1 MEEVR
6 LTLDEIRDLC
16 LHALRACG
24 LSEENAQAVA
34 EHMTA
39 CERDACQAHGIHRLP
54 GYCASLRSGR
64 VNPRSTPRVQELS
77 DSVVRVDGDNGFWP
91 RAVMAGRPLLI
102 ERARRHGIAAM
113 SVVNSNHFGALWW
126 DVEPI
131 AEAGQVALMFVNSR
145 ASVAHSGGKRRIYG
159 TNPMAFAWPRPGRPP
174 MVFDQASAAIARG
187 EIEIHRRE
195 GKALKP
201 GWAIDRDGNPT
212 TDPEAALAGAQ
223 LTFGGHKGTA
233 IALMVELLAAAL
245 TGGFSSLEAVAMH
258 KPADGGPANAGQFFI
273 AIDPT
278 RFAPPGE
285 TSHAME
291 RAEALFAT
299 ILEEEGTRL
308 PSERRF
314 RARERTPAE
323 GVLVA
328 APFLAELRALA
339 GPA

>member
-6 LTLDEIRDLC
+6 LTLDEIRALC
-16 LHALRACG
+16 LRALRAAG
-24 LSEENAQAVA
+24 LSEENAEAVA

-39 CERDACQAHGIHRLP
+39 CEQDACQAHGVHRLP

-64 VNPRSTPRVQELS
+64 VNPRSVPRVQELT
-77 DSVVRVDGDNGFWP
+77 DTAIRVDGDNGFWP

-131 AEAGQVALMFVNSR
+131 ADAGLVAMTFVNSR
-145 ASVAHSGGKRRIYG
+145 ASVAHWGGKRRIYG
-159 TNPMAFAWPRPGRPP
+159 TNPMAFAWPRPGKPP

-195 GKALKP
+195 GKPLKP
-201 GWAIDRDGNPT
+201 GWAIDKDGKPT
-212 TDPEAALAGAQ
+212 TDAATALAGAQ

-233 IALMVELLAAAL
+233 IALMVELLASAL
-245 TGGFSSLEAVAMH
+245 TGGHSSLEAVTMH

-273 AIDPT
+273 AIDPAC
-278 RFAPPGE
+278 FAAPGE

-299 ILEEEGTRL
+299 ILDEEETRL

-314 RARERTPAE
+314 LARERTPAE
-323 GVLVA
+323 GVMVA
-328 APFLAELRALA
+328 APLLAELRALA
-339 GPA
+339 GSA